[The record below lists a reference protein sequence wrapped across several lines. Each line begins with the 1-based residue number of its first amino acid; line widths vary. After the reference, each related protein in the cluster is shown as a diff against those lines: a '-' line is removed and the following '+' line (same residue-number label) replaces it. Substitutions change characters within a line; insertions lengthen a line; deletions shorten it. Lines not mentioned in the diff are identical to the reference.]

1 MPIGRGDAHAYARSM
16 ASAEV
21 PAVGAGS
28 AVRLR
33 GLARR
38 FGDKVAVA
46 GVDLDVPHGSFF
58 GLVGPNGA
66 GKTTLFS
73 MTTGLLRPDSG
84 SVEVAGAD
92 VWQNAAAAKA
102 RIGVVQ
108 DNPARFDRLTG
119 HELLA
124 FHGAL
129 RRLDPA
135 TVRERSEELLRVLD
149 LAVDADRLV
158 VDYSLGTTKKLAL
171 AAALLHAPRVLFLDE
186 PFGAIDPVS
195 TNVIEQL
202 LHRFVAGGGTI
213 VFSSHVMDVVERLCD
228 RVAVILRGRIVA
240 VGTRQEV
247 AAGGD
252 LRSAFFKL
260 VGARDDVG
268 LEELEWLG
276 SSSG

>member
-1 MPIGRGDAHAYARSM
+1 M
-16 ASAEV
+16 ASTEV
-21 PAVGAGS
+21 PAVGSLS
-28 AVRLR
+28 AVRMR
-33 GLARR
+33 GLTRA
-38 FGDKVAVA
+38 FGHKVAVA
-46 GVDLDVPHGSFF
+46 GVDLDVPDGSFF

-66 GKTTLFS
+66 GKTTLLS

-92 VWQNAAAAKA
+92 VWQDPAAAKA

-108 DNPARFDRLTG
+108 DTPALFDRLTG
-119 HELLA
+119 NELLT

-158 VDYSLGTTKKLAL
+158 VDYSLGMTKKLAL

-240 VGTRQEV
+240 AGTREEV

-252 LRSAFFKL
+252 LRAAFFKL
-260 VGARDDVG
+260 VGVREDVG

>member
-16 ASAEV
+16 ASGEV

-28 AVRLR
+28 AVRPR
-33 GLARR
+33 GLTRR
-38 FGDKVAVA
+38 CGDKVAVA
-46 GVDLDVPHGSFF
+46 GVDLDVPDGSFC

-66 GKTTLFS
+66 GKTTLLS

-108 DNPARFDRLTG
+108 DNPALFDRLTG

-135 TVRERSEELLRVLD
+135 TVGERSEELLR
-149 LAVDADRLV
+149 
-158 VDYSLGTTKKLAL
+158 
-171 AAALLHAPRVLFLDE
+171 
-186 PFGAIDPVS
+186 
-195 TNVIEQL
+195 
-202 LHRFVAGGGTI
+202 
-213 VFSSHVMDVVERLCD
+213 
-228 RVAVILRGRIVA
+228 
-240 VGTRQEV
+240 
-247 AAGGD
+247 
-252 LRSAFFKL
+252 
-260 VGARDDVG
+260 
-268 LEELEWLG
+268 
-276 SSSG
+276 

>member
-1 MPIGRGDAHAYARSM
+1 MLGPMGISEEPG
-16 ASAEV
+16 
-21 PAVGAGS
+21 VGEGT

-33 GLARR
+33 GLVRR
-38 FGDKVAVA
+38 FGTTVAVA
-46 GVDLDVPHGSFF
+46 GVDLDVPDGSFF

-66 GKTTLFS
+66 GKTTLLS
-73 MTTGLLRPDSG
+73 MTTGLLRPDAG
-84 SVEVAGAD
+84 EAVVAGVD
-92 VWQNAAAAKA
+92 VWADPVAAKA

-108 DNPARFDRLTG
+108 DTPALFDRLTAN
-119 HELLA
+119 ELMA

-129 RRLDPA
+129 RRLDSA
-135 TVRERSEELLRVLD
+135 VVRERTEELLRVLD
-149 LAVDADRLV
+149 LLVDADRLV
-158 VDYSLGTTKKLAL
+158 VDYSLGMTKKLAL

-228 RVAVILRGRIVA
+228 RVAVIVRGQIVSA
-240 VGTRQEV
+240 GTLEQV
-247 AAGGD
+247 AEGGD
-252 LRSAFFKL
+252 LRTAFFKL

-268 LEELEWLG
+268 LEELGWLG
-276 SSSG
+276 SSSD

>member
-1 MPIGRGDAHAYARSM
+1 ML
-16 ASAEV
+16 SADE
-21 PAVGAGS
+21 PGAGAGS

-33 GLARR
+33 GVMRR

-66 GKTTLFS
+66 GKTTLLS
-73 MTTGLLRPDSG
+73 MTAGLLRPDAG
-84 SVEVAGAD
+84 SVEVAGVE
-92 VWQNAAAAKA
+92 VWNDPAAAKA

-108 DNPARFDRLTG
+108 DTPALFDRLTG
-119 HELLA
+119 SELLA
-124 FHGAL
+124 FYGAL

-135 TVRERSEELLRVLD
+135 TTRERSEELLRVLD

-158 VDYSLGTTKKLAL
+158 VDYSLGMTKKLAL
-171 AAALLHAPRVLFLDE
+171 AAALLHSPRVLFLDE

-228 RVAVILRGRIVA
+228 RVAVIVRGRIVA
-240 VGTRQEV
+240 AGTQEEV
-247 AAGGD
+247 AAGDD
-252 LRSAFFKL
+252 LRTAFFKL
-260 VGARDDVG
+260 VGAREDVG
-268 LEELEWLG
+268 LAELGWLG
-276 SSSG
+276 SSSD

>member
-1 MPIGRGDAHAYARSM
+1 LRPGQLAFREAPIGRGEAYAYPRSM
-16 ASAEV
+16 ASSEV
-21 PAVGAGS
+21 ATVGSGS

-33 GLARR
+33 GLTRR
-38 FGDKVAVA
+38 FGDKVAA
-46 GVDLDVPHGSFF
+46 
-58 GLVGPNGA
+58 
-66 GKTTLFS
+66 
-73 MTTGLLRPDSG
+73 
-84 SVEVAGAD
+84 AD
-92 VWQNAAAAKA
+92 VWQDAAAAKA

-108 DNPARFDRLTG
+108 DTPALFDRLTG
-119 HELLA
+119 NELLA

-158 VDYSLGTTKKLAL
+158 VDYSLGMTKKLAL

-240 VGTRQEV
+240 AGTRDEV
-247 AAGGD
+247 APGGD
-252 LRSAFFKL
+252 LRAAFFKL
-260 VGARDDVG
+260 VGAREDVG